1 MRRITIIVII
11 AALLLCTGGCADID
25 WKAQSKR
32 FFADLIETTMTVA
45 IAEYGGS
52 KMECI
57 DWVIEYVE
65 QDKYDWARPVMKW
78 IDYEGLIEH
87 AFDRLWGVAGDGWY
101 TRLREAEYDTDAF
114 IAGDNKVFALMDKG
128 VTCPGLQDELFDMM
142 E

>member
-11 AALLLCTGGCADID
+11 AALLLGLGGCGDID
-25 WKAQSKR
+25 WKAQSKK
-32 FFADLIETTMTVA
+32 FFADLIETSMTIA

-57 DWVIEYVE
+57 DWVIEYIE

-78 IDYEGLIEH
+78 IDYEGLVEY
-87 AFDRLWGVAGDGWY
+87 AFDRLWEEWY
-101 TRLREAEYDTDAF
+101 GLLREAEYDTDAF
-114 IAGDNKVFALMDKG
+114 IAGDNKVFALMSGG
-128 VTCPGLQDELFDMM
+128 VVCPGLQDELFDMM

>member
-11 AALLLCTGGCADID
+11 AALLLGLGGCADID
-25 WKAQSKR
+25 WKAQSKK
-32 FFADLIETTMTVA
+32 FFADLIETSMTIA

-57 DWVIEYVE
+57 DWVIEYIE

-78 IDYEGLIEH
+78 IDYEGLVEY
-87 AFDRLWGVAGDGWY
+87 AFDRLWKEWY
-101 TRLREAEYDTDAF
+101 GLLREAEYDTDAF
-114 IAGDNKVFALMDKG
+114 IDGESKVFALMSGG
-128 VTCPGLQDELFDMM
+128 VVCPGLQDELFDMM